1 MKIPLIFLM
10 MALSPVKAKNH
21 EYTTD
26 DIKNNTTEFKAENLS
41 KNEYAYSEQGN
52 VKIIFD
58 ISISKQCQWQCILY
72 PYTFNNIQ
80 IILVIVP
87 YSMSLGINQHTFI
100 PFQ

>member
-10 MALSPVKAKNH
+10 MALSPVKSKNH

-58 ISISKQCQWQCILY
+58 ISIS
-72 PYTFNNIQ
+72 
-80 IILVIVP
+80 
-87 YSMSLGINQHTFI
+87 
-100 PFQ
+100 